1 MHNVLNHR
9 VSQGKFMQLILVTT
23 PTTSFLFLQESK
35 LVWGNHI
42 RSFRLFILLELWWLW
57 SSGFLLFLFTGP
69 SAFLSPIPISAVIF
83 AIVLPVTII
92 SFAPA
97 IIPPVI
103 TPIPVITRGR
113 PPIITPVPI
122 VTRGRTPVVTPFPI
136 ISSSIIPPVSVI
148 SPIPVIS
155 AAIISSISVIS
166 PIPIIP
172 SIIPRRSPVI
182 SLVSIL
188 SSAWW
193 SICTTSCWLRISFFS
208 SPSTL
213 HSWFLSFSL
222 PLLLLVSILAN
233 SHLGKLILH
242 LLLSLSRVHR
252 LGSTK
257 DAGCTR
263 FVLPCL
269 LLPCLLFFLFLQ

>member
-69 SAFLSPIPISAVIF
+69 SASLSLIPISAVIS

-103 TPIPVITRGR
+103 TPVPVITRGR

-136 ISSSIIPPVSVI
+136 ISSSIIPPV
-148 SPIPVIS
+148 
-155 AAIISSISVIS
+155 SVIS

>member
-9 VSQGKFMQLILVTT
+9 VSQGKFMQLILVAT

-69 SAFLSPIPISAVIF
+69 SASLSLIPISAVIS

-103 TPIPVITRGR
+103 TPVPVITRGR

-136 ISSSIIPPVSVI
+136 ISSSIIPPV
-148 SPIPVIS
+148 
-155 AAIISSISVIS
+155 SVIS

>member
-148 SPIPVIS
+148 SPIP
-155 AAIISSISVIS
+155 
-166 PIPIIP
+166 IIP

-213 HSWFLSFSL
+213 HSWFLSFSF

>member
-57 SSGFLLFLFTGP
+57 SSGFLLFLFTGS
-69 SAFLSPIPISAVIF
+69 SASLSLIPISAVIF

-103 TPIPVITRGR
+103 TPVPVITRGR

-122 VTRGRTPVVTPFPI
+122 ITRGRTPVVTPFPI
-136 ISSSIIPPVSVI
+136 ISSSIISPV
-148 SPIPVIS
+148 
-155 AAIISSISVIS
+155 SVIS

-269 LLPCLLFFLFLQ
+269 LLPCLLFF

>member
-9 VSQGKFMQLILVTT
+9 VSQGKFMQLILLTT

-69 SAFLSPIPISAVIF
+69 SASLSLIPISAVIS

-103 TPIPVITRGR
+103 TPVPVITRGR
-113 PPIITPVPI
+113 PPVA
-122 VTRGRTPVVTPFPI
+122 TPFPI